1 MNKLVQDKIKEA
13 RKGQEK
19 TPPLREAMQ
28 AVYSRPNEDFMIEKI
43 VGPLRTELDEIESW
57 EPVMRSLVDEA
68 VNALKDPKGLKAEAQ
83 VTYAIML
90 ENMMAELQPDAAN
103 AFEKG
108 IFTQIRDAHIELTS
122 EANKERQLRIM
133 KKVKSPSDIAAD
145 ILKNVAK
152 NSKNKDE
159 NIKSR
164 NGH

>member
-90 ENMMAELQPDAAN
+90 ENMMAELQPDAGN

-108 IFTQIRDAHIELTS
+108 IFTEIRDAHIDLTR
-122 EANKERQLRIM
+122 EANKERELRIM

-145 ILKNVAK
+145 ILKNVKSAK
-152 NSKNKDE
+152 KDE

-164 NGH
+164 SGH